1 MLQKGMT
8 KLITHHKV
16 TAPQSQSQ
24 ANRAIRGQTRTPER
38 GSGTGRRGLL

>member
-1 MLQKGMT
+1 MPQKGTT

-24 ANRAIRGQTRTPER
+24 ASRAIRAKLER
-38 GSGTGRRGLL
+38 RSADLELVGAVC